1 MTFLNSMAQTLERA
15 FMKTSIS
22 HTRQILLAQSDH
34 SLADAGIS
42 RARLEQGD
50 RAWPWRDEPEATPT
64 AERTFDRNRR
74 ARLARAAEEL
84 ARLDDHELADLGI
97 GRGDIERAVRFGR
110 PGIEY
115 PDAEYASAERTSI
128 EHTSIEHTSID
139 HANVDLTALDGDGSE
154 SDDVETTPRRHA
166 A

>member
-22 HTRQILLAQSDH
+22 HTRQILLAQDER

-50 RAWPWRDEPEATPT
+50 RAWPWRDEPEANPT
-64 AERTFDRNRR
+64 AERAFDRNRR
-74 ARLARAAEEL
+74 ARLARAAGEL
-84 ARLDDHELADLGI
+84 ARLSDHELADLGI

-115 PDAEYASAERTSI
+115 PDAEYASAARPSTER
-128 EHTSIEHTSID
+128 TSID
-139 HANVDLTALDGDGSE
+139 HANVDLTALDGDGPE

>member
-15 FMKTSIS
+15 FMNTSIS
-22 HTRQILLAQSDH
+22 HTRQILLAQSDR

-50 RAWPWRDEPEATPT
+50 HAWPWREELVVAPV
-64 AERTFDRNRR
+64 AESASERDRRE
-74 ARLARAAEEL
+74 RLVRAAGEL
-84 ARLDDHELADLGI
+84 ARLDDRELADLGI

-115 PDAEYASAERTSI
+115 PDATYASAGGQDARSPDPRRTAVN
-128 EHTSIEHTSID
+128 
-139 HANVDLTALDGDGSE
+139 HAYVDLTALEGDEPDDGGE
-154 SDDVETTPRRHA
+154 ETTSRRRA